1 MLPVREVMPM
11 PIQPSLL
18 RRHRWKLL
26 LALLIGVA
34 AASLIVRW
42 QLGSAVA
49 VEPIVQRDFVQSVV
63 ATGRVET
70 PHRVDV
76 GAQITGTVVRIP
88 VAEGQVVKR
97 GDLLVE
103 LESEELR
110 AAVRQAEVAVAQA
123 IARVWQIEQVQA
135 PVARQALRQTLA
147 SLDNA
152 RAQLRR
158 NEDLFA
164 KGFIGE
170 ALVEDSRKAV
180 LLADA
185 QAKSA
190 SKQFEAVLPDGSDSA
205 LAEAAVA
212 QARASADVARARARY
227 AVIRAVVDG
236 TLLERNV
243 EVGDVVQP
251 GKVLMTLS
259 PKGRIQLVVEIDEK
273 HLRLLELGQKALAS
287 ADAYAQQRFGAEL
300 VYINPGVNAQTGA
313 VEVKLDVASPPPTLK
328 QDMTV
333 SVDIEVARRP
343 QALLAPSSAVREAQ
357 SAAPWVLRV
366 ENGRAVRTAVRI
378 GLNSGGFV
386 EVLEGLRAGDLVIPA
401 AAAVAEGARVRAAAP
416 SPVR

>member
-1 MLPVREVMPM
+1 M

-34 AASLIVRW
+34 AAGLIVRW

-49 VEPIVQRDFVQSVV
+49 VEAIVQRDFVQTVV

-103 LESEELR
+103 LESAELR

-212 QARASADVARARARY
+212 QARASADIARARARY

-251 GKVLMTLS
+251 GKLLMTLS
-259 PKGRIQLVVEIDEK
+259 PTGRIQLVVEIDEK
-273 HLRLLELGQKALAS
+273 NLRLLALGQKALAS

-313 VEVKLDVASPPPTLK
+313 VEVKLDVGSPPPTLK

-343 QALLAPSSAVREAQ
+343 QALLAPNTAVRDAQ

-366 ENGRAVRTAVRI
+366 ENGRAERTAVRI

-416 SPVR
+416 GPGR